1 MPGRFSSWVF
11 KMPNCL
17 RLDEVAPGAC
27 GLLIDETPPIM
38 ASHVKPYVIA
48 ILLHR
53 GAVKETEIVSCLIAH
68 CNNEDLKVGGWD
80 HLDDDYCDCT
90 RLEKIV
96 NEVLGEY
103 VSEGILRYNEEQNMW
118 VLTGA
123 QISTIISWAAAL
135 GSKIPQHL
143 SLELSR
149 QQLNRIPE
157 YIEFDHADN

>member
-1 MPGRFSSWVF
+1 MTD
-11 KMPNCL
+11 CL

-38 ASHVKPYVIA
+38 ASHIKPYVIA

-53 GAVKETEIVSCLIAH
+53 GAVRQSEVIACLVGH
-68 CNNEDLKVGGWD
+68 CCNDDLRIGAWD
-80 HLDDDYCDCT
+80 SFEDDYSEST
-90 RLEKIV
+90 RLESLID
-96 NEVLGEY
+96 EVLGEF
-103 VSEGILRYNEEQNMW
+103 VGEGILRYNEKQELW
-118 VLTGA
+118 VLTGS
-123 QISTIISWAAAL
+123 QISTVISWAAAL

-157 YIEFDHADN
+157 YIEFDHAGN